1 VRLTL
6 KKQDKPKEIDSDVN
20 MALDIILFRLDRI
33 EEKLDDLMN
42 VEPKQTKAIILNLQG
57 R

>member
-1 VRLTL
+1 MRLTL

-20 MALDIILFRLDRI
+20 IALDIILFRLDRI
-33 EEKLDDLMN
+33 EEKIDDLMN
-42 VEPKQTKAIILNLQG
+42 VEPEQKAVILKLQG

>member
-1 VRLTL
+1 L